1 MTTHD
6 EQKAEFMQAFLANQH
21 EISRK
26 SIAAVSRMAEANAE
40 LITMAGINEIA
51 AKQIR
56 RTNQG
61 GGASNEA
68 AKGIT

>member
-40 LITMAGINEIA
+40 LITMNGINEIA
-51 AKQIR
+51 ARRIRHTKQ
-56 RTNQG
+56 
-61 GGASNEA
+61 GGASSEA
-68 AKGIT
+68 PKDLT